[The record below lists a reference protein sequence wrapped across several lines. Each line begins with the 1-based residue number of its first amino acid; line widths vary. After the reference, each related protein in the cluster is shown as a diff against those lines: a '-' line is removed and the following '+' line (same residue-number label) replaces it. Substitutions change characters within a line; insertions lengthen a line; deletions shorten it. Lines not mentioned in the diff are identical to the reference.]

1 MTENRQSDLF
11 ESRDGGDDAFVR
23 AIAKPLRTAETLDAS
38 FEARVMSAVH
48 AERRSSRTTPLW
60 SKRWWTSPRTMTVTP
75 LGGLALAAGLAA
87 VVLVGRTTLRT
98 PTNRT
103 EPVVA
108 SAPATIQVV
117 RFVVTDPA
125 ARSVSLVG
133 DFNSWDKQATPLST
147 TGVPGVWSV
156 SLPLP
161 AGRHE
166 YAFIII
172 QGDRSERWVADPFTL
187 PIRDELGTETSVIT
201 VSTDTSGGPGP
212 A

>member
-11 ESRDGGDDAFVR
+11 EPAESGDEAFIR
-23 AIAKPLRTAETLDAS
+23 AIAKPLRTAEALDAS

-48 AERRSSRTTPLW
+48 AERPSNPVTSPW
-60 SKRWWTSPRTMTVTP
+60 SQRWWTSPRTITVTP

-87 VVLVGRTTLRT
+87 VLLVGRATLLA
-98 PTNRT
+98 PANRT
-103 EPVVA
+103 AGAVA
-108 SAPATIQVV
+108 SAPATVQVV

-133 DFNSWDKQATPLST
+133 DFNFWDKQATPLSA

-166 YAFIII
+166 YAFIIT
-172 QGDRSERWVADPFTL
+172 GGGSERWVADPFTL
-187 PIRDELGTETSVIT
+187 PIRDEFGTETSVIT
-201 VSTDTSGGPGP
+201 VSADKSSGRGP

>member
-11 ESRDGGDDAFVR
+11 EPSDRGDDAFVR
-23 AIAKPLRTAETLDAS
+23 AIAKPLRTPETLDAS

-48 AERRSSRTTPLW
+48 AERRQRRTTVLW
-60 SKRWWTSPRTMTVTP
+60 SPRWWTSPQTMTVTP

-87 VVLVGRTTLRT
+87 VLLVGRTTLRS

-103 EPVVA
+103 EPVIA
-108 SAPATIQVV
+108 SAPATIHVV

-133 DFNSWDKQATPLST
+133 DFNSWDKSATPLSA
-147 TGVPGVWSV
+147 TGIPGVWSV
-156 SLPLP
+156 SLPLQ

-166 YAFIII
+166 YAFIIR
-172 QGDRSERWVADPFTL
+172 GGGRERWVADPFTL

-201 VSTDTSGGPGP
+201 VSSDNGNGHDP